1 MIKTLQKLVGIT
13 AVVLWIA
20 VILVIVI
27 AIARHQ
33 FWQLTPFIAYNRP
46 QEIVGWMVTIA
57 FICSIVN
64 PILKLVNSK

>member
-1 MIKTLQKLVGIT
+1 MIKTLQKLVGIM
-13 AVVLWIA
+13 AAVLWIV

-46 QEIVGWMVTIA
+46 QGIIGWMITVA
-57 FICSIVN
+57 FICTIVSS
-64 PILKLVNSK
+64 ILKLVDSK